1 MSGDLR
7 DEIGDEGRNK
17 VTATVETLVDLRL
30 LVIGG
35 DNFFISEN
43 LMTLGTNH

>member
-7 DEIGDEGRNK
+7 DEIGDEGGDK
-17 VTATVETLVDLRL
+17 VATAVEALVDLRL